1 MALGSRV
8 KQIREAKQLSQ
19 AQLAD
24 KVGLSQTAIHL
35 MEQRDSTSS
44 KFLVELAQ
52 ALNVSPEW
60 LKTGSDKFLN
70 TQENK
75 AVYNVA
81 PVDNE
86 LLEKRPEVPLL
97 TWVSAGA
104 WLQNHGSFT
113 VTDAVRW
120 LPCPTAHSKMT
131 FALKVEGDSMTSPY
145 PNDKSYPH
153 GTLIYVDPEQQ
164 AYSGCRVVA
173 FLANEQAYTFKR
185 YIEDMGKR
193 YLKPINPSYDSILI
207 TDDVGIV
214 GVVIGAFID

>member
-19 AQLAD
+19 AQLAE

-44 KFLVELAQ
+44 KFLVELAK

-60 LKTGSDKFLN
+60 LKTGKQ
-70 TQENK
+70 TQEDITQNRFS
-75 AVYNVA
+75 NVTI
-81 PVDNE
+81 VSSDI
-86 LLEKRPEVPLL
+86 LEKRPEVPLL

-120 LPCPTAHSKMT
+120 LPCPVAHSKMT

-164 AYSGCRVVA
+164 PYSGCRVVA
-173 FLANEQAYTFKR
+173 FLVNEQAYTFKR
-185 YIEDMGKR
+185 YVEDMGKR
-193 YLKPINPSYDSILI
+193 YLKPINPSYESILI
-207 TDDVGIV
+207 TNDVEIV